1 MEMKEISLIKKKNK
15 KEINGKVPLV
25 NYIKIFFEFLSKKI
39 LDISFITHFDL
50 MMSVVFVTC
59 QK

>member
-1 MEMKEISLIKKKNK
+1 MKEISLINKKK
-15 KEINGKVPLV
+15 KEINGKVPLA

-50 MMSVVFVTC
+50 MISVVFVTC
-59 QK
+59 

>member
-1 MEMKEISLIKKKNK
+1 MKEISFINKKK

-39 LDISFITHFDL
+39 LDINFITHFDL
-50 MMSVVFVTC
+50 MISVVFVTC
-59 QK
+59 